1 MTQEDQAIL
10 KLIDSIDAIEVM
22 PLSRNI
28 LATVE
33 EQLTPRIRLVQIQEQ
48 PQFHFLHSL
57 LLLVVGV
64 IFGISLAV
72 LWRGM

>member
-1 MTQEDQAIL
+1 MTEAECIL
-10 KLIDSIDAIEVM
+10 RLVDSIDAIEVK
-22 PLSRNI
+22 PLSRSI

-33 EQLTPRIRLVQIQEQ
+33 ERLTPRIRLVQIQEQ

-64 IFGISLAV
+64 VFGFSLYAI
-72 LWRGM
+72 LKGL

>member
-1 MTQEDQAIL
+1 MTETECIL
-10 KLIDSIDAIEVM
+10 RLVDSIDAIEVK

-33 EQLTPRIRLVQIQEQ
+33 GRLTPRIRLVQIQEQ
-48 PQFHFLHSL
+48 SQFHFLHSL

-72 LWRGM
+72 LWRGI

>member
-1 MTQEDQAIL
+1 MTQEDQAIMR
-10 KLIDSIDAIEVM
+10 LIDSIDAIEVK

-33 EQLTPRIRLVQIQEQ
+33 ERLTPRIRLVQIQEQ
-48 PQFHFLHSL
+48 PQLDFLPSL

>member
-1 MTQEDQAIL
+1 MTETECIL
-10 KLIDSIDAIEVM
+10 RLVDSIDAIEVM
-22 PLSRNI
+22 PLPRN
-28 LATVE
+28 LLDTVE
-33 EQLTPRIRLVQIQEQ
+33 EQLKPRIRLVQIQEQ

>member
-1 MTQEDQAIL
+1 MTETECIL
-10 KLIDSIDAIEVM
+10 RLVDSIDAIEVM
-22 PLSRNI
+22 PLPRN
-28 LATVE
+28 LLDTVE

-72 LWRGM
+72 LWKGM

>member
-1 MTQEDQAIL
+1 MTETECIL
-10 KLIDSIDAIEVM
+10 RLVDSIDAIEVK
-22 PLSRNI
+22 PLSRTI

-33 EQLTPRIRLVQIQEQ
+33 EQLKPRIRLVQIQEQ

-64 IFGISLAV
+64 VFGISMSV
-72 LWRGM
+72 LWRAM

>member
-1 MTQEDQAIL
+1 
-10 KLIDSIDAIEVM
+10 
-22 PLSRNI
+22 
-28 LATVE
+28 
-33 EQLTPRIRLVQIQEQ
+33 VQIQEQ
-48 PQFHFLHSL
+48 SQFHFLHSL

>member
-1 MTQEDQAIL
+1 MTETECIL
-10 KLIDSIDAIEVM
+10 RLVDSIDAIEVK
-22 PLSRNI
+22 PLSRTI

-33 EQLTPRIRLVQIQEQ
+33 EQLKPRIRLVQIQEQ

-64 IFGISLAV
+64 VFGISLSV
-72 LWRGM
+72 LWRAM

>member
-1 MTQEDQAIL
+1 VTETEAIL
-10 KLIDSIDAIEVM
+10 RLVSEIDSLDEK
-22 PLSRNI
+22 
-28 LATVE
+28 
-33 EQLTPRIRLVQIQEQ
+33 PRIRLVQIQEQ
-48 PQFHFLHSL
+48 SQFHFLHSL

>member
-1 MTQEDQAIL
+1 MTQEDQAIMR
-10 KLIDSIDAIEVM
+10 LIDSIDAIEVK

-33 EQLTPRIRLVQIQEQ
+33 ERLQPRIRLVQIQEQ
-48 PQFHFLHSL
+48 SQFHFLHSL

>member
-1 MTQEDQAIL
+1 MTETECIL
-10 KLIDSIDAIEVM
+10 RLVDSIDAIEVKR
-22 PLSRNI
+22 LSRNI

-33 EQLTPRIRLVQIQEQ
+33 ERLTPRIRLVQIQEQ
-48 PQFHFLHSL
+48 SQFHFLHSL

>member
-1 MTQEDQAIL
+1 MTQEDQAIMR
-10 KLIDSIDAIEVM
+10 LIDSIDAIEVK
-22 PLSRNI
+22 PLCRSI

-33 EQLTPRIRLVQIQEQ
+33 EQLKPRIRLVQIQEQ
-48 PQFHFLHSL
+48 SQFHFLHSL

>member
-1 MTQEDQAIL
+1 MTETECIL
-10 KLIDSIDAIEVM
+10 RLVDSIDAIEVK

-33 EQLTPRIRLVQIQEQ
+33 ERLTPRIRLVQIQEQ
-48 PQFHFLHSL
+48 SQFHFLHSL

>member
-1 MTQEDQAIL
+1 MTEAECIL
-10 KLIDSIDAIEVM
+10 RLVDSIDALEVM
-22 PLSRNI
+22 PLPRN
-28 LATVE
+28 LLDTVE

>member
-1 MTQEDQAIL
+1 MTETECIL
-10 KLIDSIDAIEVM
+10 RLVDSIDAIEVK

-64 IFGISLAV
+64 VFGISMSV
-72 LWRGM
+72 LWRAM

>member
-1 MTQEDQAIL
+1 MTETECIL
-10 KLIDSIDAIEVM
+10 RLVDSIDAIEVM
-22 PLSRNI
+22 RLPRN
-28 LATVE
+28 LLDTVG
-33 EQLTPRIRLVQIQEQ
+33 EQLKPRIRLVQIQEQ

-72 LWRGM
+72 LWRGI

>member
-1 MTQEDQAIL
+1 MTETECIL
-10 KLIDSIDAIEVM
+10 RLVDSIDAIEVM
-22 PLSRNI
+22 PLPRN
-28 LATVE
+28 LLDTVE

-64 IFGISLAV
+64 VFGFSLYAI
-72 LWRGM
+72 LKGL

>member
-1 MTQEDQAIL
+1 VTQEDQAIMR
-10 KLIDSIDAIEVM
+10 LIDSIDAIEVK
-22 PLSRNI
+22 PLSRSI

-64 IFGISLAV
+64 VFGFSLYAI
-72 LWRGM
+72 LKGL

>member
-1 MTQEDQAIL
+1 MTETECIL
-10 KLIDSIDAIEVM
+10 RLVDSIDAIEVM
-22 PLSRNI
+22 PRSRNI

-64 IFGISLAV
+64 VFGFSLYAI
-72 LWRGM
+72 LKGL

>member
-1 MTQEDQAIL
+1 VTQEDQAIMR
-10 KLIDSIDAIEVM
+10 LIDSIDAIEVK
-22 PLSRNI
+22 PLSRTI

-33 EQLTPRIRLVQIQEQ
+33 EQLKPRIRLVQIQEQ

>member
-1 MTQEDQAIL
+1 MTETECIL
-10 KLIDSIDAIEVM
+10 RLVDSIDAIEVKR
-22 PLSRNI
+22 LSRNI

-33 EQLTPRIRLVQIQEQ
+33 ERLTPRIRLVQIQEQ
-48 PQFHFLHSL
+48 SHFHFLHSL

>member
-1 MTQEDQAIL
+1 MTQEDQAIMR
-10 KLIDSIDAIEVM
+10 LIDSIDAIEVK

-33 EQLTPRIRLVQIQEQ
+33 ERLTPRIRLVQIQEQ

>member
-1 MTQEDQAIL
+1 MTQEDQAIMR
-10 KLIDSIDAIEVM
+10 LIDSIDAIEVK
-22 PLSRNI
+22 PLSRSI

-33 EQLTPRIRLVQIQEQ
+33 EQLKPRIRLVQIQEQ
-48 PQFHFLHSL
+48 SQFHFLHSL